1 MRIDFRD
8 PDISFP
14 PPPPRQLPQ
23 TFFSWRIAK
32 KAPKRRKSSKK
43 TLHIAK
49 NTFSHF
55 PGERREGLYTL
66 TPPPSGC
73 PLENDQTILTN
84 IQKVDWTFLQIFK
97 LKLSWTFV
105 ALYFLKYSG
114 RLLEVQQAS
123 TNLIEIFFTNV
134 SWVCPQKPPARRH
147 AQFFAITKVAVYRLI
162 NLTYVYLY
170 TYDINSLILIIV
182 LIKITVFSS
191 VPSYSNISA
200 WADRGDHQKT
210 FLHTTYGDSSDLFRI
225 FAYNM

>member
-1 MRIDFRD
+1 MLRKVSTTWTRANINCLYVFLINENWFSGSRHSFLPHPSPTTS
-8 PDISFP
+8 PDI
-14 PPPPRQLPQ
+14 
-23 TFFSWRIAK
+23 FSWRIAK

-73 PLENDQTILTN
+73 PLKNDQTILTN
-84 IQKVDWTFLQIFK
+84 FQKVDWTFLQIFK

-134 SWVCPQKPPARRH
+134 SWVRAH
-147 AQFFAITKVAVYRLI
+147 F
-162 NLTYVYLY
+162 
-170 TYDINSLILIIV
+170 
-182 LIKITVFSS
+182 
-191 VPSYSNISA
+191 
-200 WADRGDHQKT
+200 
-210 FLHTTYGDSSDLFRI
+210 
-225 FAYNM
+225 